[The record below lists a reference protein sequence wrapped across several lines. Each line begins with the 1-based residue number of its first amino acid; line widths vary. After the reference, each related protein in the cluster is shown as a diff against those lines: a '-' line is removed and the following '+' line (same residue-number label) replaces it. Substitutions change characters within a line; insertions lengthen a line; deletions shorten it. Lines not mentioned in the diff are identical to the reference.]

1 MFATLFKRPSHV
13 ARHRDGPAADAQAR
27 YLIHCANY
35 GAARDT
41 LVHLATRLLAVA
53 QRIDVSSGRTITLR
67 EVEVAG
73 QRWAR
78 HRRSRRHRR
87 GQRSPFQVFFQVA
100 TDWLRFLGCLEE
112 PSDKPSP
119 FAAQLD
125 DFATY
130 QDKERGLSPNTI
142 QTQQR
147 VLEGFLIL
155 PLIASK
161 GSLARIT
168 IDDIDNFLRLK
179 GEQGCRRLTI
189 RTRAA
194 VLRSFFR
201 HAEMR
206 KWCSPGI
213 AAAIEAPRVFQHEA
227 LPSGL
232 NWQDVRRLIDSTDG
246 PGDGDV
252 RDRAI
257 LMLLATYGL
266 RSGEVRG
273 LRLADLD
280 WAGETITVGRPKQRC
295 SHIYPLVTA
304 VGEAILKYLQQ
315 ARPSCAHR
323 ELFPTLRAPFRPL
336 SQICMYNIVSN
347 RISSLDI
354 KIRHRGPHCL
364 RHASAIHLVAEGFS
378 LKQIGDHLG
387 HRNVNATR
395 TYAKVDLPG
404 LREVADFD
412 LRGLS

>member
-1 MFATLFKRPSHV
+1 MFATLFRHPKHV
-13 ARHRDGPAADAQAR
+13 ARHRDGPAAGARAR

-35 GAARDT
+35 GAARTT
-41 LVHLATRLLAVA
+41 LVGLASRLLAIA

-73 QRWAR
+73 QCWAR
-78 HRRSRRHRR
+78 HRRRPRHLR

-112 PSDKPSP
+112 PSDEPSP

-125 DFATY
+125 EFSTY
-130 QDKERGLSPNTI
+130 QDNERGLSPATI
-142 QTQQR
+142 RTQH
-147 VLEGFLIL
+147 VLLEDFLI

-168 IDDIDNFLRLK
+168 IDDIDSFLRLK
-179 GEQGCRRLTI
+179 GEQGCCRLTI
-189 RTRAA
+189 RTKAA

-201 HAEMR
+201 HAETR
-206 KWCSPGI
+206 KWCSRGI

-227 LPSGL
+227 LPSGP
-232 NWQDVRRLIDSTDG
+232 NWQDVRRLIDSTGG

-273 LRLADLD
+273 LRLGDLD
-280 WAGETITVGRPKQRC
+280 WACETITVGRPKQRC

-304 VGEAILKYLQQ
+304 VGEAILQYLQQ
-315 ARPSCAHR
+315 VRPSCAHR
-323 ELFPTLRAPFRPL
+323 ELFLTLRAPLRPL
-336 SQICMYNIVSN
+336 SQTCVYNLVSK

-354 KIRHRGPHCL
+354 QMRHRGPHSL

-387 HRNVNATR
+387 HRNANATR